1 MKGFFDFNNITLKS
15 FVFPIIAIII
25 LTILIVGEVSG
36 DAQKFKCDVFTA
48 TVNNSNQQVSK
59 VTIKDE
65 RFVDGT
71 EVEVQICGE
80 NYQVKPVD
88 K

>member
-1 MKGFFDFNNITLKS
+1 MKKS
-15 FVFPIIAIII
+15 E
-25 LTILIVGEVSG
+25 LIVGVVIGLLLMVILINIQFKTG
-36 DAQKFKCDVFTA
+36 DSELKCDVFTA
-48 TVNNSNQQVSK
+48 TVNNSNQQTSK

-71 EVEVQICGE
+71 YVEVQICGE

>member
-1 MKGFFDFNNITLKS
+1 MKKSEFILGLAIGFFW
-15 FVFPIIAIII
+15 VII
-25 LTILIVGEVSG
+25 LIGAQFEVNDS
-36 DAQKFKCDVFTA
+36 KFKCDVFTA
-48 TVNNSNQQVSK
+48 TVNNSNQQTSK

-65 RFVDGT
+65 RFIDGT
-71 EVEVQICGE
+71 EVEVQICGD

>member
-1 MKGFFDFNNITLKS
+1 MKKS
-15 FVFPIIAIII
+15 E
-25 LTILIVGEVSG
+25 LIVGVVIGLLLMVILINTQFKTG
-36 DAQKFKCDVFTA
+36 DSELKCDVFTA
-48 TVNNSNQQVSK
+48 TVNNSNQQTSQ

>member
-1 MKGFFDFNNITLKS
+1 MKKS
-15 FVFPIIAIII
+15 K
-25 LTILIVGEVSG
+25 LIVGVVIG
-36 DAQKFKCDVFTA
+36 LLLMVILINAQFKTDESELKCDVFTA
-48 TVNNSNQQVSK
+48 TVNNSGEEMAKVS
-59 VTIKDE
+59 IKDD

-80 NYQVKPVD
+80 NYQVKPID

>member
-1 MKGFFDFNNITLKS
+1 MKKTEFIIGITVGILLL
-15 FVFPIIAIII
+15 II
-25 LTILIVGEVSG
+25 LMGIQLEGKESE
-36 DAQKFKCDVFTA
+36 FKCDVFTA
-48 TVNNSNQQVSK
+48 TVNNSNQQTSK

-65 RFVDGT
+65 RFIDGT

>member
-1 MKGFFDFNNITLKS
+1 MNFK
-15 FVFPIIAIII
+15 VRAIAF
-25 LTILIVGEVSG
+25 TIIVGLWAGLMVSIYL
-36 DAQKFKCDVFTA
+36 DENQNEYKCDVFTA
-48 TVNNSNQQVSK
+48 TVNNSNQQTSK

>member
-1 MKGFFDFNNITLKS
+1 MNFKFRAIAFI
-15 FVFPIIAIII
+15 IIAG
-25 LTILIVGEVSG
+25 LWAGLMVSIYL
-36 DAQKFKCDVFTA
+36 DEENQDKYKCDVFTA
-48 TVNNSNQQVSK
+48 TVNNSNQQTSK
-59 VTIKDE
+59 VTIKDD